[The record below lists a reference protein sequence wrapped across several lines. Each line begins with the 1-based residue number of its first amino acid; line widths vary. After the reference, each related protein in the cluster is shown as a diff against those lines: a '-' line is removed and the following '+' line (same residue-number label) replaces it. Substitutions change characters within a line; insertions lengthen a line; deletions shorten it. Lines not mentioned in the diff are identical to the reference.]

1 MVSARHPGFAGMTG
15 ACDAGTCDNAPPSCD
30 DPLPKSIAAVSPVT
44 SDKDQER
51 SPSGATIHRLETPK
65 RSGDRE
71 AIEAHVEKHLGKIE
85 NVFREVVADGT
96 ATEPVHI
103 DVLHVPPNETRP
115 LHTLVTTGM
124 SDRAMAVPN
133 GTNSPRYLE
142 LMMSLPRSWRFD
154 KESQDDPRWSWPVRQ
169 LKVLARMP
177 HINKTW
183 LGWGHTVPNDEPP
196 TPLAPNT
203 KLCGAIIVPSLL
215 VPEAFFELKIAA
227 HTITFFSVVPLYKE
241 EMQLKVAQGADALF
255 GKLIDAGIKDLVDPG
270 RRNVAKKRFGL
281 F

>member
-1 MVSARHPGFAGMTG
+1 VP
-15 ACDAGTCDNAPPSCD
+15 
-30 DPLPKSIAAVSPVT
+30 
-44 SDKDQER
+44 SDKDQEQL
-51 SPSGATIHRLETPK
+51 PTGHRIEASVHRFEMPR
-65 RSGDRE
+65 RSGDQE

-85 NVFREVVADGT
+85 NVFREVVTDA
-96 ATEPVHI
+96 ATSDAIRI
-103 DVLHVPPNETRP
+103 DVLHVPPSVTRP
-115 LHTLVTTGM
+115 LHTLITMGM
-124 SDRAMAVPN
+124 SDRAMAVPQ

-154 KESQDDPRWSWPVRQ
+154 SPSQEDPRWSWPVRQ
-169 LKVLARMP
+169 LKILARMP

-203 KLCGAIIVPSLL
+203 KLSGAIIVPSLL
-215 VPEAFFELKIAA
+215 VPEDFFELKIVA
-227 HTITFFSVVPLYKE
+227 HTITFFGVVPLYKE
-241 EMQLKVAQGADALF
+241 EMQLKVDQGADALF
-255 GKLIDAGIKDLVDPG
+255 GKLIDAGIKDLVDPS